1 MAEIPDEAAAILE
14 RARADGI
21 DVAGPHAHDV
31 DPDDPG
37 HANGDAPPGSLLADL
52 RAQQHRLAQ
61 RKHTIIEFPY
71 GLWAGKLAARY
82 RLLDERALG
91 RTLKAIQTAE
101 GDALLEANADILVS
115 ACDEVLGRRDTDEPW
130 GEIVPDERFRFD
142 KPLANAL
149 GLHAETARQVLYALV
164 GGRVEGAG
172 AINDMSSQ
180 YVAWWQGKT
189 PEVVSDLRGESG
201 PTT

>member
-14 RARADGI
+14 RARADGV
-21 DVAGPHAHDV
+21 DVAGPPP
-31 DPDDPG
+31 PDDV
-37 HANGDAPPGSLLADL
+37 ASTSNGDAPAGSLLADL
-52 RAQQHRLAQ
+52 RAQQQRLAQ

-71 GLWAGKLAARY
+71 GMWGGKLAARY

-91 RTLKAIQTAE
+91 RMLRAIQNADGE
-101 GDALLEANADILVS
+101 ALLDANADILIS
-115 ACDEVLGRRDTDEPW
+115 ACDEVLARRDAGEQW
-130 GEIVPDERFRFD
+130 GPIVDGQRFRFD
-142 KPLANAL
+142 KQLADAL
-149 GLHAETARQVLYALV
+149 EVHAETARQVLYILV

-172 AINDMSSQ
+172 AINDMSAQ

-189 PEVVSDLRGESG
+189 PEVANDLRGELG